1 MPAGGRNGII
11 CHFIIKEYRCTDTSE
26 SNDETGGEIMASKG
40 VGTGKNSNSRQGTK
54 NLKPVTSRTKEEA
67 REISRKGGIKSGEAR
82 RAKRDAKKAAEVVLY
97 ETLISTKGK
106 QALKRNGIELNTKED
121 LYGMAGLMAGLLAN
135 GMKGDTGSAK
145 LLLELAGVFEDDA
158 ESSEEKHTGV
168 VMIPPRG
175 DETDDK

>member
-1 MPAGGRNGII
+1 
-11 CHFIIKEYRCTDTSE
+11 
-26 SNDETGGEIMASKG
+26 MASKG
-40 VGTGKNSNSRQGTK
+40 VGTGKNPNSRKGTK
-54 NLKPVTSRTKEEA
+54 NLKTVNSRTKEEA
-67 REISRKGGIKSGEAR
+67 RKISQKGGIKSGEAR

-145 LLLELAGVFEDDA
+145 LLLELAGVFDE
-158 ESSEEKHTGV
+158 EIEGSEEKQTGV
-168 VMIPPRG
+168 VMIPERG
-175 DETDDK
+175 EKADDK